1 MHKPALVVA
10 TQCMD
15 EIEARIDRDYDA
27 RRNPHERPFTA
38 DELIEASS
46 GADVLFIT
54 PLDRLDSDFFKRVPA
69 SVKVIAT
76 YSVGTDHIDLQAA
89 ANRKIAIAYTP
100 GINADATA
108 DIAMLLILGA
118 SRRAYEGQE
127 MVRTG
132 TWGHPSQALLGWQL
146 TGKVLGIF
154 GMGRVGRAVAQ
165 RARAFG
171 MTIHYSNPTRLPAE
185 LEKDAAF
192 HSSPSALLRV
202 SEFLTLHAP
211 ETPETHHFINSKT
224 IDLLPAGAI
233 LINTARGGMV
243 ADEDLI
249 SALKNGRVAAA
260 GLDVFEGEPKL
271 HPGYVALKNT
281 FLLPHM
287 GSATVETRLAMGMLA
302 LDNIDAVL
310 GGKPAPSLAQ
320 PISRER
326 HEQVMS

>member
-1 MHKPALVVA
+1 MSMHKPVLVVT
-10 TQCMD
+10 TQFMHA
-15 EIEARIDRDYDA
+15 IEARIDRDYNA
-27 RRNPHERPFTA
+27 RRNPHERPFTC

-46 GADVLFIT
+46 GADALFIT
-54 PLDRLDSDFFKRVPA
+54 PPDRLDSEFFERVSA

-76 YSVGTDHIDLQAA
+76 YSVGIDHIDLQAA

-100 GINADATA
+100 GTNADATA
-108 DIAMLLILGA
+108 DIAILLMLGA

-132 TWGHPSQALLGWQL
+132 TWNLSSQVLLGWQL

-154 GMGRVGRAVAQ
+154 GMGRVGRAVAE
-165 RARAFG
+165 RARGFG
-171 MTIHYSNPTRLPAE
+171 MAIHYYNPARLPAAS
-185 LEKDAAF
+185 EKDAVF
-192 HSSPSALLRV
+192 HSNAPDLLRV
-202 SEFLTLHAP
+202 SEFLSLHAP

-224 IDLLPAGAI
+224 IELLPQGAI
-233 LINTARGGMV
+233 LLNSARGGMV
-243 ADEDLI
+243 VDEDLI
-249 SALKNGRVAAA
+249 AALKSGRVAAA

-302 LDNIDAVL
+302 LDNIKAVL
-310 GGKPAPSLAQ
+310 DGKPAPSLATME
-320 PISRER
+320 P
-326 HEQVMS
+326 VVA